1 MWIPIDH
8 GITAYFEPGL
18 NRMDALIP
26 ALIAGGA
33 DAVVAQ
39 KGIVA
44 DWAGRTNF
52 NGFVAHLS
60 VSTVH
65 GGQEAST
72 KVLVGTAAAAQRRG
86 AVAVSAQVNLGTH
99 GSSRMIE
106 DLGRL
111 TDEAH
116 DLGIPVLGI
125 IYPRAPTPR
134 RRARRP
140 IQWCRTCRTIGL
152 RARMLRGQGSL
163 DRGQGLLH
171 SSRRGRA
178 DTGAH
183 RRRDTRPSLPRD
195 TLHRRRGPQGRGG
208 RVCMGRAVFTSPDPE
223 RSVRAL
229 VRLIHEG
236 ATPPAAWGMTM
247 ELWGDARSTHVEPSR
262 FDEVLGSKGLVID
275 ELTSSERG
283 ESLGSGRGSRK
294 DGSRQTRFCD
304 WNA

>member
-1 MWIPIDH
+1 MTTSLDTLLPGGKGVWIPIDH
-8 GITAYFEPGL
+8 GITAYPEPGL

-33 DAVVAQ
+33 DAIVAQ

-44 DWAGRTNF
+44 DWVGRTNF

-99 GSSRMIE
+99 GSSGMIE

-116 DLGIPVLGI
+116 DLGIPVLGM
-125 IYPRAPTPR
+125 IYPRGQHLVDVPGDRSNGAAHAARLAYELGCSVVKVPWTGDKDSFTQVVEAVPIPVLIAGGTPD
-134 RRARRP
+134 RP
-140 IQWCRTCRTIGL
+140 FLETLNTVAEAL
-152 RARMLRGQGSL
+152 KA
-163 DRGQGLLH
+163 
-171 SSRRGRA
+171 
-178 DTGAH
+178 GAA
-183 RRRDTRPSLPRD
+183 
-195 TLHRRRGPQGRGG
+195 G
-208 RVCMGRAVFTSPDPE
+208 VCMGRAVFTSPDPE

-236 ATPPAAWGMTM
+236 ATPPAAWG
-247 ELWGDARSTHVEPSR
+247 
-262 FDEVLGSKGLVID
+262 
-275 ELTSSERG
+275 
-283 ESLGSGRGSRK
+283 
-294 DGSRQTRFCD
+294 
-304 WNA
+304 